1 MSALQDKLAS
11 QEKGG
16 KDTRFW
22 SPTFVDDKS
31 ENIIRFMPIPF
42 TDMEK
47 AESGEIPDTALA
59 PIAIV
64 TKYAFQ
70 GPTGKW
76 FIELSRATIGLKDE
90 DPVTEYTIPQWQ
102 ALKKEPNAATKEK
115 LKAMFPKQEYI
126 VNILVLKDKNKPE
139 NEGKVFLYKMPMA
152 IKDKIE
158 KCGVKEFE
166 TDETF
171 DPFCFDE
178 GANLIMNLT
187 REPRLIGTKEVK
199 VPDYKDGDRVKFKRA
214 PLFDGDSD
222 RQEAVWKQCHSL
234 YEFVKPDAVK
244 SYEEL
249 KKRFVDVMGIK
260 EAEARSDVNS
270 GKAFSDA
277 FESATSSAEEPSIPA
292 KQDTEDTAGD
302 VGDDAL
308 AEFERLLAGKN

>member
-1 MSALQDKLAS
+1 MA
-11 QEKGG
+11 
-16 KDTRFW
+16 
-22 SPTFVDDKS
+22 
-31 ENIIRFMPIPF
+31 
-42 TDMEK
+42 
-47 AESGEIPDTALA
+47 
-59 PIAIV
+59 
-64 TKYAFQ
+64 
-70 GPTGKW
+70 
-76 FIELSRATIGLKDE
+76 IGLIYRD
-90 DPVTEYTIPQWQ
+90 W
-102 ALKKEPNAATKEK
+102 
-115 LKAMFPKQEYI
+115 
-126 VNILVLKDKNKPE
+126 
-139 NEGKVFLYKMPMA
+139 
-152 IKDKIE
+152 
-158 KCGVKEFE
+158 E

-171 DPFCFDE
+171 DPFCFEE

-292 KQDTEDTAGD
+292 KQEAEDTAGD

>member
-1 MSALQDKLAS
+1 M
-11 QEKGG
+11 
-16 KDTRFW
+16 
-22 SPTFVDDKS
+22 
-31 ENIIRFMPIPF
+31 
-42 TDMEK
+42 
-47 AESGEIPDTALA
+47 
-59 PIAIV
+59 
-64 TKYAFQ
+64 
-70 GPTGKW
+70 
-76 FIELSRATIGLKDE
+76 SRATIGLKDE

-260 EAEARSDVNS
+260 EAEDDFEEEDV
-270 GKAFSDA
+270 
-277 FESATSSAEEPSIPA
+277 
-292 KQDTEDTAGD
+292 EDTHDVKEGD
-302 VGDDAL
+302 IWQLGNHRVMCGSSTNVEDV
-308 AEFERLLAGKN
+308 

>member
-1 MSALQDKLAS
+1 MSLLAKMKQRSNMSALQDKLAS

-47 AESGEIPDTALA
+47 AESGDIPDTALA

-126 VNILVLKDKNKPE
+126 VVWHGFLHFKDVLSEMKKTVPNNNI
-139 NEGKVFLYKMPMA
+139 
-152 IKDKIE
+152 
-158 KCGVKEFE
+158 
-166 TDETF
+166 
-171 DPFCFDE
+171 
-178 GANLIMNLT
+178 
-187 REPRLIGTKEVK
+187 
-199 VPDYKDGDRVKFKRA
+199 
-214 PLFDGDSD
+214 
-222 RQEAVWKQCHSL
+222 SL
-234 YEFVKPDAVK
+234 
-244 SYEEL
+244 
-249 KKRFVDVMGIK
+249 
-260 EAEARSDVNS
+260 N
-270 GKAFSDA
+270 
-277 FESATSSAEEPSIPA
+277 
-292 KQDTEDTAGD
+292 
-302 VGDDAL
+302 
-308 AEFERLLAGKN
+308 